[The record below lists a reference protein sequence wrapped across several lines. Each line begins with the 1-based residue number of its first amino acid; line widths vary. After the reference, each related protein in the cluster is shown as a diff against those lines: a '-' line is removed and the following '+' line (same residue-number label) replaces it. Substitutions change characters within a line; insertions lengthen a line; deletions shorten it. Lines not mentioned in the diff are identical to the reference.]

1 MKHGRIVAGAWT
13 WGPSASLRTRWIARN
28 LPYYTSENFRMSR
41 HALTVPLE
49 VAHHLAE
56 LLLRYLSLGVPLS
69 EYLRCSVVSPPPIPS
84 PVAPPPAPRSEEP
97 ADCPEE
103 EEEREDPTDP
113 WKAKREEGGIECCRG
128 SRGPIGIE
136 TRKEGEEPNDYHC
149 HPDPHPEQPLVAAT
163 FPGPHHEA
171 SRRARSIFFTLFAAS
186 PSRLSPSRGTSLSS
200 PSSSRPSPPSS
211 IRSPP
216 RVHRTA

>member
-1 MKHGRIVAGAWT
+1 MLRRTSTTRTFAG
-13 WGPSASLRTRWIARN
+13 
-28 LPYYTSENFRMSR
+28 
-41 HALTVPLE
+41 
-49 VAHHLAE
+49 
-56 LLLRYLSLGVPLS
+56 
-69 EYLRCSVVSPPPIPS
+69 SPT
-84 PVAPPPAPRSEEP
+84 PAPRSEEP

-113 WKAKREEGGIECCRG
+113 WKANREEGGIECCRG

-163 FPGPHHEA
+163 FPGPHHEP
-171 SRRARSIFFTLFAAS
+171 SRRARSIFTFFAAS
-186 PSRLSPSRGTSLSS
+186 PSRFSPSRGTSSSS
-200 PSSSRPSPPSS
+200 PSTSPLSSHSS

-216 RVHRTA
+216 

>member
-1 MKHGRIVAGAWT
+1 MAMG
-13 WGPSASLRTRWIARN
+13 SLRLPTHSLARN
-28 LPYYTSENFRMSR
+28 LPYYTSKIFEWRR

-49 VAHHLAE
+49 VAHHLLE
-56 LLLRYLSLGVPLS
+56 LLLRYLPLGVPLS
-69 EYLRCSVVSPPPIPS
+69 EYLRGSVVPPPPVPS

-103 EEEREDPTDP
+103 EEEREDSTDR

-128 SRGPIGIE
+128 SRCPIGIE

-149 HPDPHPEQPLVAAT
+149 HPDPHPEQPLVAAL

-171 SRRARSIFFTLFAAS
+171 SRRARSIFTLFAAS
-186 PSRLSPSRGTSLSS
+186 PSRLSPSRGTSSSS
-200 PSSSRPSPPSS
+200 PSNSRPTPPSS